1 MEIIHTLKLTWELLK
16 EMFTTDLVER
26 TIVKKLNE
34 LEEGLNRFNG
44 KRR

>member
-1 MEIIHTLKLTWELLK
+1 MEIINTLKLTWELLK

-26 TIVKKLNE
+26 TIVEKLNE
-34 LEEGLNRFNG
+34 LERGLNRFNR